1 MARIDC
7 IVDTQPMAEEIKSV
21 SHQINDTTTAVVAM
35 KAAIVLAEQQ
45 AADMVCRNVNKGF
58 YTLMRSQISQK
69 IAKLQSEVDSQLMQ
83 LNTQRKQLLAIKNR
97 MERNYNMLS
106 DRYLKLFNGINQNL
120 KQRIL
125 ELDRPV
131 FNFAVQEV
139 EKVSN
144 RTKYLAATV
153 PISQLE
159 SLITSQQIVISNIKY
174 RAEKVIESMTNF
186 LANTSEQK
194 KLSERV
200 LLKNEKVQNTTLLIP
215 ILVCES
221 NFDSFDNKKLEV
233 IVSKEQLNTSVQSA
247 MKNTLNQHLEQ
258 LVWNDVCEPHQEV
271 KSEFSKMLAT
281 SNTSQRVKDMANKL
295 FIATHFQTIKNEQL

>member
-1 MARIDC
+1 M
-7 IVDTQPMAEEIKSV
+7 
-21 SHQINDTTTAVVAM
+21 TT
-35 KAAIVLAEQQ
+35 
-45 AADMVCRNVNKGF
+45 
-58 YTLMRSQISQK
+58 
-69 IAKLQSEVDSQLMQ
+69 
-83 LNTQRKQLLAIKNR
+83 
-97 MERNYNMLS
+97 YN
-106 DRYLKLFNGINQNL
+106 
-120 KQRIL
+120 
-125 ELDRPV
+125 
-131 FNFAVQEV
+131 VQEV

-159 SLITSQQIVISNIKY
+159 SLITSQQIIISNVKY

-215 ILVCES
+215 ALVCES

-258 LVWNDVCEPHQEV
+258 LVWNDASEPHQEV

>member
-7 IVDTQPMAEEIKSV
+7 VVDTQPMADKIQSV

-45 AADMVCRNVNKGF
+45 AADIVCRNVNKGF

-83 LNTQRKQLLAIKNR
+83 LNAQRKQLLAIKNR
-97 MERNYNMLS
+97 MERDYNMLS

-139 EKVSN
+139 GKVSN

-215 ILVCES
+215 ALVCES
-221 NFDSFDNKKLEV
+221 NFDSFNNKKLEV

-247 MKNTLNQHLEQ
+247 M
-258 LVWNDVCEPHQEV
+258 
-271 KSEFSKMLAT
+271 
-281 SNTSQRVKDMANKL
+281 
-295 FIATHFQTIKNEQL
+295 